1 MKPAIITI
9 IIIVSIIIFQTKSTP
24 STEGVPLGSK
34 ERHPEARDG
43 EKQVTELSLMID
55 EGSAGRRNLILD
67 TITILLL
74 LRQCNRSNWS
84 NSQN

>member
-43 EKQVTELSLMID
+43 
-55 EGSAGRRNLILD
+55 G
-67 TITILLL
+67 
-74 LRQCNRSNWS
+74 
-84 NSQN
+84 